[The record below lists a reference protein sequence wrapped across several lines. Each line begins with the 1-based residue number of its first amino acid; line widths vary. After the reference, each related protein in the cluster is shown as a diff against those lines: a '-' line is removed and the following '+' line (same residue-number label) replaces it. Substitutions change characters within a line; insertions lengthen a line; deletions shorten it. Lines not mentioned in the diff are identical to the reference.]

1 MAPIILPEL
10 PESAILLGMRSRR
23 LLILGLLCVPL
34 AACGGGGTAP
44 AESPSPG
51 SPAPPAAGGSIR
63 ASGTFEPPPPG
74 VAVTYDQALVPV
86 GSSAVIDATEGDGR
100 TTVTMDVSGLEPNRR
115 YGAHAHVDPC
125 GATGA
130 DAGPHFQLTP
140 DPVQP
145 SVDPAYA
152 NPQNEIWL
160 DFTTDAQGDATATS
174 TVNWEFPEDQ
184 RAGSVVIHTMPT
196 SMEPGKAG
204 TAGDRAA
211 CITVGF

>member
-1 MAPIILPEL
+1 MARCILPEL
-10 PESAILLGMRSRR
+10 AKSAILLAMRSRR

-44 AESPSPG
+44 AAPPSPA
-51 SPAPPAAGGSIR
+51 APPAAGESIR
-63 ASGTFEPPPPG
+63 ASGTFAAPPPG

-86 GSSAVIDATEGDGR
+86 GSTAVVDATENDGR
-100 TTVTMDVSGLEPNRR
+100 TTVTMNVTGFEPNRR
-115 YGAHAHVDPC
+115 YGAHSHVKPC

-130 DAGPHFQLTP
+130 DAGPHFQFTP

-160 DFTTDAQGDATATS
+160 DFTTDAQGAASATS
-174 TVNWEFPEDQ
+174 TVNWEFPDDR

-204 TAGDRAA
+204 TAGDRAG